1 MRPAALILV
10 VALAAAGPASGQ
22 RAQPDELR
30 RLEAQQLDEQVRAR
44 RLRRD
49 AHATAQEIERLRVE
63 LLRLGDGETA
73 DAAAVADQRA
83 RLADLHARET
93 ELGVRLSRE
102 RARQTRL
109 LAALQTFRRDPPPP
123 LLVAPDRA
131 TDAVRAQILLRA
143 VTPVLDRR
151 AQALVDDQRQ
161 LQRLRREAALA
172 GEALFT
178 AESSLAET
186 RADLERLIAEK
197 RALESLL
204 DADAEA
210 AEREARSL
218 ARRVR
223 DMGGLLRELSEEDL
237 DAALAAP
244 LPGGRQSLG
253 RPVAGP
259 VVSGFGGG
267 ARGMTFA
274 AEPQALVVAPADAVV
289 EYAGPLEGWGEVAV
303 LRLGPGW
310 RVVLAGLGRADARIG
325 GRVAEGEPIGRMGPA
340 PGGELYFELRRD
352 DRPVDP
358 RPWLDARRPG

>member
-1 MRPAALILV
+1 MRPAVLILLA
-10 VALAAAGPASGQ
+10 ALAAAGPAAGQ
-22 RAQPDELR
+22 RASSDELR
-30 RLEAQQLDEQVRAR
+30 RLEAQQLDEQARAR

-49 AHATAQEIERLRVE
+49 ARATAQEIERLRVE
-63 LLRLGDGETA
+63 LLRLGAGEAA
-73 DAAAVADQRA
+73 DARAVADQRA

-93 ELGVRLSRE
+93 ELSVRLGRE

-109 LAALQTFRRDPPPP
+109 LAALQTYRRDPPPP
-123 LLVAPDRA
+123 LLVAPRRA
-131 TDAVRAQILLRA
+131 TDAVRAQILLKA
-143 VTPVLDRR
+143 VTPILEAR
-151 AQALVDDQRQ
+151 AAALVEDQRR

-178 AESSLAET
+178 AESSLAER

-210 AEREARSL
+210 AEREARAL

-223 DMGGLLRELSEEDL
+223 DMGGLLRELSDEDL
-237 DAALAAP
+237 EAALATP
-244 LPGGRQSLG
+244 LPGGRRSLR
-253 RPVAGP
+253 RPVDGP
-259 VVSGFGGG
+259 LVSGFGGG

-274 AEPQALVVAPADAVV
+274 TEPQALVVAPGDALV
-289 EYAGPLEGWGEVAV
+289 EYAGPLAGWGEVAV

-310 RVVLAGLGRADARIG
+310 RVVLAGMGRADARIG
-325 GRVAEGEPIGRMGPA
+325 GRVEEGEPIGRMGPT

-358 RPWLDARRPG
+358 RPWLDGGRPG